1 LLRYYYA
8 MRVLSL
14 AIVIALLFG
23 ISACK
28 KVDEIVD
35 SFTHFNFEADY
46 VVGVPASPITGI
58 PLQIT
63 TPDIATHSDDVFTA
77 NKTRADLV
85 ESVKLTALVLSV
97 KMPDG
102 GDLKF
107 LKSVD
112 IYAKAEGLPEVR
124 VAYKDLVPDDV
135 GATLALDVTGADVT
149 EYFKKDKYQL
159 KIGVTTDQ
167 PVTQNYEVNAH
178 STFVVDA
185 KVLGQ

>member
-1 LLRYYYA
+1 
-8 MRVLSL
+8 MKVLSF
-14 AIVIALLFG
+14 VIAFYLLVG

-46 VVGVPASPITGI
+46 VVDVPATPISGI
-58 PLQIT
+58 PVQII
-63 TPDIATHSDDVFTA
+63 TPDIATHSDDIYSS
-77 NKTRADLV
+77 NKTRSDLV
-85 ESVKLTALVLSV
+85 ESVKLSALVLSV
-97 KMPDG
+97 KTPEG

-112 IYAKAEGLPEVR
+112 IYARAEGLPEVR
-124 VAYKDLVPDDV
+124 IAYKDVVPDDV

-185 KVLGQ
+185 KVLGH